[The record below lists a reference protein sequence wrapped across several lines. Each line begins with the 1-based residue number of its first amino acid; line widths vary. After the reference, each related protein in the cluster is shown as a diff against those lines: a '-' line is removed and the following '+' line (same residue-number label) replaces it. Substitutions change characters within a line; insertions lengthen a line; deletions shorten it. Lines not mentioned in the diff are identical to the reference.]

1 MYMENYLSFVTI
13 DLWTLIFTWGNLLIL
28 FFLMKKLLFKPVINI
43 LSKREQEVSD
53 MYDNASFA
61 KAEAANM
68 KSEYAAKLAN
78 AGNEASRIIDSA
90 LKKAQQS
97 EEEII
102 KDARSKAELILRR
115 AEENIELEKQTA
127 FNDLKNDISD
137 MAVSL
142 ASRIVERDVN
152 EAEHREIIDKV
163 IDSIGEAS

>member
-1 MYMENYLSFVTI
+1 MENYLSFVTI

-43 LSKREQEVSD
+43 LHKREKEVND
-53 MYDNASFA
+53 MYDNANFA
-61 KAEAANM
+61 KTEAANM

-78 AGNEASRIIDSA
+78 AGNEAGRIIDSA

-97 EEEII
+97 EEQII
-102 KDARSKAELILRR
+102 KDARIKAELMIRR
-115 AEENIELEKQTA
+115 AEENIEFEKHTA
-127 FNDLKNDISD
+127 FNELKNDISD

-142 ASRIVERDVN
+142 ASQIVERDVN
-152 EAEHREIIDKV
+152 EAEHREIIDKF